1 MSSPMADPP
10 RTLVDVGILQ
20 DSSLRKERVTAQYDT
35 AQAAASYARIVD
47 DGSCV
52 LGRTVRSRLH
62 LVQDLLRDHPGGSLL
77 DAGCGPGMM
86 ARLLLQNRP
95 GDFSITV
102 LDQSAAMIRYC
113 SENVRGVG
121 SVHAAVGQLEAMPFT
136 DANFDVALVMG
147 ALEYADMRSAIR
159 EISRVTRPG
168 GLVIAT
174 MLNPLSPYR
183 LTEWL
188 LYWPLVRFLGVIE
201 MICRVP
207 RSQRHGARHSG
218 IRTVPPS
225 RLRGLM
231 RRAGLA
237 PVDIIH
243 YDITPL
249 VPPLDRL
256 PAIVRRTS
264 RIPFERTLQRG
275 GWSRWLGTAY
285 LVAAR
290 RE

>member
-1 MSSPMADPP
+1 MGP
-10 RTLVDVGILQ
+10 LQ
-20 DSSLRKERVTAQYDT
+20 DSSVRRERVTAQYDT

-62 LVQDLLRDHPGGSLL
+62 LVHHLLGDHPGGRLL

-102 LDQSAAMIRYC
+102 LDQSPAMIRYC
-113 SENVRGVG
+113 TENVRSVG
-121 SVHAAVGQLEAMPFT
+121 SVHATVGQLEALPFSG
-136 DANFDVALVMG
+136 ANFDVALVMG
-147 ALEYADMRSAIR
+147 ALEYVDMRAAIR

-168 GLVIAT
+168 GLVIVT

-188 LYWPLVRFLGVIE
+188 LYWPLVRLLGVIE
-201 MICRVP
+201 MLCGVP
-207 RSQRHGARHSG
+207 RNGRHGARHSG
-218 IRTVPPS
+218 IRTVPPG
-225 RLRGLM
+225 RLQARM
-231 RRAGLA
+231 RRAGLT
-237 PVDIIH
+237 PVDRIH
-243 YDITPL
+243 YDVTPL

-264 RIPFERTLQRG
+264 RIPFDSTVRRG
-275 GWSRWLGTAY
+275 GWRRWLGTAY
-285 LVAAR
+285 LVVAR